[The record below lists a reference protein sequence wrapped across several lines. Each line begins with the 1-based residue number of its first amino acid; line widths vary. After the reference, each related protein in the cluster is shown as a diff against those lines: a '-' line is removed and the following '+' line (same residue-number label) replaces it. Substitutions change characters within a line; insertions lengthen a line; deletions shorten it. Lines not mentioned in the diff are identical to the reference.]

1 MNQNKT
7 QSKSK
12 TNEVGFLSI
21 IVEGVF
27 EQFVTFLTLKLKLK
41 KHFRGLKALPETRGS
56 VCLCTK
62 D

>member
-1 MNQNKT
+1 MIQNNT

-12 TNEVGFLSI
+12 TSEVGFLSI

-27 EQFVTFLTLKLKLK
+27 EQFVSFPTLKLKLK
-41 KHFRGLKALPETRGS
+41 EHFRGLKAFPETRGS
-56 VCLCTK
+56 VCLCRK